1 MDDELRESLDLAM
14 LELGRAIKARHG
26 NDRPGALIH
35 LGNGFDELLGMP
47 PNMFR
52 YMDSRSI
59 ARHLHFAQ
67 LIRAVARL
75 CHFSAELALDELDH
89 TGTHLF
95 FKRALELHLEA
106 NQRGDGED
114 ISEPLAALLEH
125 VATDQL
131 PPRYQRLL
139 NARLSS

>member
-1 MDDELRESLDLAM
+1 MDDELRESLDIAM
-14 LELGRAIKARHG
+14 LELGRAIKARHE
-26 NDRPGALIH
+26 NDRPSALIF
-35 LGNGFDELLGMP
+35 LANGFEQLLPLP

-59 ARHLHFAQ
+59 ARHLHFAEI
-67 LIRAVARL
+67 IRAVARL
-75 CHFSAELALDELDH
+75 CHFSAELALDDLDH

-106 NQRGDGED
+106 NQRGDDED
-114 ISEPLAALLEH
+114 ISEPLAALLKH
-125 VATDQL
+125 VATDRL

-139 NARLSS
+139 DARLSS